1 VGVRREKNWGPVEKS
16 GKGWSRSSSLGW
28 GGGGG
33 GAMKSRST
41 CKCVCGKGR
50 GEGSGGKRILREILG
65 DVSRLIGEGGKQ
77 VRLCF

>member
-1 VGVRREKNWGPVEKS
+1 
-16 GKGWSRSSSLGW
+16 
-28 GGGGG
+28 
-33 GAMKSRST
+33 MKSRST

-65 DVSRLIGEGGKQ
+65 NVSRLIGEGGKQ